1 MVMPLWDDN
10 PFKRAVPPYV
20 TWGLIAINLIVFL
33 VESGMSD
40 LGFKAM
46 VATYGTTPAAVV
58 RDSGYSPAV
67 PAYLTLVSSL
77 FLHSDILHFLGNMIF
92 LFVFGDDIED
102 AMGPFRFVG
111 FYLLCGIA
119 AALAFVGSAPHSP
132 VPLIGASG
140 AIAGV
145 LAAYLMLRPCAKI
158 TTLLFRFIVQLNAY
172 WVISMWALWQV
183 WQLWSQPKDDV
194 AYMAH
199 VGGFIAGAALFPLMR
214 RSGVRLFQCIPAEE
228 RPDPPATHTA

>member
-1 MVMPLWDDN
+1 MVLPLWDDN

-20 TWGLIAINLIVFL
+20 TWGLIGLNLVVFL
-33 VESGMSD
+33 FESGLSD

-46 VATYGTTPAAVV
+46 VATFGTTPAAVM

-67 PAYLTLVSSL
+67 SPYFTLVSSL

-92 LFVFGDDIED
+92 LFVFGDDIEE
-102 AMGPFRFVG
+102 ATGPLRFVA

-119 AALAFVGSAPHSP
+119 AALAFVASAPHSP

-158 TTLLFRFIVQLNAY
+158 TTLMFRFIVQLNAY
-172 WVISMWALWQV
+172 WVISAWALFQV
-183 WQLWSQPKDDV
+183 WQLMSQPKDDV

-199 VGGFIAGAALFPLMR
+199 VGGFMAGAALFPLMR
-214 RSGVRLFQCIPAEE
+214 RRGVRLFQCVRAAE
-228 RPDPPATHTA
+228 RADPPAAGMA